1 MLSLLIALAAGPAQ
15 DPAVVPDGTRLA
27 ESRTCYT
34 FNISRDGVSRP
45 AGVTWQTV
53 ERTVR
58 DGRPVLEIVA
68 HQSMNGGAFDMRDE
82 FVLDA
87 ATLRPLSLINR
98 RKGEVHVRVSYADDR
113 ITGERIEDGAV
124 QAIDVPLDGPVWEGN
139 LFGPTFAALPLA
151 EGARFTLPWWQYDKG
166 FGEFSVRVTGSRT
179 VETEAGPV
187 EAWAL
192 AVTPGLET
200 APGEEQPVTYL
211 ISKTAPRE
219 LSYTV
224 AGFSQTPG
232 GDCSALESAQ

>member
-1 MLSLLIALAAGPAQ
+1 MLSLLIALAPALVQ
-15 DPAVVPDGTRLA
+15 NPAAVPDGARPA
-27 ESRTCYT
+27 ETRTCYT
-34 FNISRDGVSRP
+34 FNMTRDGASQP

-58 DGRPVLEIVA
+58 DGRPVLEIVV

-87 ATLRPLSLINR
+87 ATLRPLSLVNR
-98 RKGEVHVRVSYADDR
+98 RKGEVHVSVTYADDR
-113 ITGERIEDGAV
+113 ITGERIENGAV
-124 QAIDVPLDGPVWEGN
+124 QPIDVPLDGPVWEGN

-151 EGARFTLPWWQYDKG
+151 EGAEFRLPYWQYDKG
-166 FGEFSVRVTGSRT
+166 FGQFSVQVTGSRT
-179 VETEAGPV
+179 VETGAGPV
-187 EAWAL
+187 EAWVL

-200 APGEEQPVTYL
+200 APGQEQPVTYL
-211 ISKTAPRE
+211 ISKADPRE
-219 LSYTV
+219 LSYSV